1 MTVSDYMR
9 RSALKQKFVSEVDDL
24 WLGELRRIVGLLRR
38 HYPAVVSWSEPEKHR
53 YWQTRDLLLALADEF
68 AKKVG
73 LKSVR
78 LDRKE
83 PQGE

>member
-1 MTVSDYMR
+1 
-9 RSALKQKFVSEVDDL
+9 
-24 WLGELRRIVGLLRR
+24 LGELRRIGGLLRH
-38 HYPAVVSWSEPEKHR
+38 HYPAVMSWSEPEKRR
-53 YWQTRDLLLALADEF
+53 YWKTHDQLLALADEF
-68 AKKVG
+68 AQKVG